1 MKRILPLLLFIPFC
15 AMPEDD
21 NSISTEVQIS
31 SDNIETT
38 STTSTTV
45 LLETSDLEEEASL
58 LISDFKTAKYGA
70 VRITVNSVQV
80 ELKDNGKF
88 DEVNYEGSGSGFFI
102 SSDGYIITNNHVV
115 AGAVTIEVHVEG
127 EKYPFDARI
136 VGMSECDDIAVL
148 KIDYEEAYFFEFL
161 NEDPE
166 IGEEILAIGF
176 PRGDLEVTYLNG
188 IISKE
193 RMDGSNQWSS
203 VTYAFEHTA
212 EILPGSSGGPIINS
226 DSKVIGVAYAGN
238 EDRQEFGIPSTVIND
253 TISQIIKN
261 EFDSSF
267 GINAEQFEGGG
278 LYIYSVEPNSPFSK
292 AGFTGGE
299 VITEI
304 NGFNIVDEGTL
315 GFYCNALKTR
325 GSDAKISFKG
335 TDLRKSQ
342 EFEAS
347 VSLDGKNA
355 EFNFLTSP
363 STTKPK
369 VKTTVQTTTTT
380 TTLEKPFFSSEIINL
395 YIDSFDGKTNRVFT
409 RYFDDIRV
417 GIFGNPSNDDYE
429 TIRRF
434 VQDVSPYLGNTK
446 ISLDNNDSNLSFY
459 FLPTSQ
465 WDTVLNN
472 DGGKD
477 CTDLERKYSDSA
489 FWYIGNSADEYIRC
503 MKIGSEYEND
513 FPSNTSSQT
522 IKECRLFHIRG
533 ALVYALTGSFR
544 NADPEKHPNTFFAS
558 QYCNIFQKVSTK
570 DFLAIELHYSEYV
583 KNSSTVDEVYNLL
596 K

>member
-1 MKRILPLLLFIPFC
+1 MKKILPLLLFISFC
-15 AMPEDD
+15 AIPEDD
-21 NSISTEVQIS
+21 NSVSTEVQKS
-31 SDNIETT
+31 KDNIETT
-38 STTSTTV
+38 STTL
-45 LLETSDLEEEASL
+45 LLETTDLEEEASL
-58 LISDFKTAKYGA
+58 LISDIKTAKYGA

-102 SSDGYIITNNHVV
+102 SSDGYIITNNHVI

-176 PRGDLEVTYLNG
+176 PKGDLEVTYLNG

-212 EILPGSSGGPIINS
+212 EILPGSSGGPIIDS

-238 EDRQEFGIPSTVIND
+238 EDRQEFGIPSVVIND
-253 TISQIIKN
+253 TITQIIEN
-261 EFDSSF
+261 EFASSF
-267 GINAEQFEGGG
+267 GINAEQFMGGG

-325 GSDAKISFKG
+325 GSDAKVSFKG

-347 VSLDGKNA
+347 VSLDGKNT
-355 EFNFLTSP
+355 EFNFVTSP

-369 VKTTVQTTTTT
+369 VTTTVQTNTITTT
-380 TTLEKPFFSSEIINL
+380 TTLKKPFYSSEILSL
-395 YIDSFDGKTNRVFT
+395 YIDSFDGKTNRIFQ

-446 ISLDNNDSNLSFY
+446 ISLDNNNSNLSFH

-465 WDTVLNN
+465 WGTVLNN
-472 DGGKD
+472 DGEKD
-477 CTDLERKYSDSA
+477 CTDPEIKYYESSL
-489 FWYIGNSADEYIRC
+489 WYIGSSIDEYTNC
-503 MKIGSEYEND
+503 FKIESEYEND
-513 FPSNTSSQT
+513 FLTSSSQT

-533 ALVYALTGSFR
+533 SLVYAITGSFR
-544 NADPEKHPNTFFAS
+544 SADPEKHPNTFFAS
-558 QYCNIFQKVSTK
+558 QYCNVFQKVSTK
-570 DFLAIELHYSEYV
+570 DFQAIQVHYSEYV

>member
-1 MKRILPLLLFIPFC
+1 MKKILPLLLFISFC
-15 AMPEDD
+15 ALPEND
-21 NSISTEVQIS
+21 NSVSTEVQKS
-31 SDNIETT
+31 TDNIETT
-38 STTSTTV
+38 STTL
-45 LLETSDLEEEASL
+45 LLETTDLEEEASL
-58 LISDFKTAKYGA
+58 LISDIKTAKYGA

-80 ELKDNGKF
+80 ELNDNAKF

-176 PRGDLEVTYLNG
+176 PKGDLEVTYLNG

-238 EDRQEFGIPSTVIND
+238 EDRQEFAIPSVVIND
-253 TISQIIKN
+253 TITQIIEN
-261 EFDSSF
+261 EFDGSF
-267 GINAEQFEGGG
+267 GINAEQFMGGG

-335 TDLRKSQ
+335 IDLRKSQ

-347 VSLDGKNA
+347 VSLDGKNT
-355 EFNFLTSP
+355 EFNFVTSP

-369 VKTTVQTTTTT
+369 VTTTVQTTTTT
-380 TTLEKPFFSSEIINL
+380 TTLKKPFFSSEILSL
-395 YIDSFDGKTNRVFT
+395 YIDSYDGKTNRIFT

-417 GIFGNPSNDDYE
+417 GIFGNPSNDDFE

-446 ISLDNNDSNLSFY
+446 ISLDNNNSNLSFY

-472 DGGKD
+472 DGTKA
-477 CTDLERKYSDSA
+477 CTDPETNFYEGKL
-489 FWYIGNSADEYIRC
+489 WYRGNSIDEYINC
-503 MKIGSEYEND
+503 FKIGSEYEND
-513 FPSNTSSQT
+513 FSYASSQT

-533 ALVYALTGSFR
+533 SLVYALTGSFR

-558 QYCNIFQKVSTK
+558 QYCDVFQKVSTK
-570 DFLAIELHYSEYV
+570 DFLAIQVHYSEYV
-583 KNSSTVDEVYNLL
+583 KNSSTVEEVYNLL